1 MFKALFISV
10 ALLGVPSIASA
21 EPTQEQRI
29 VISKDLDLSTQQGV
43 RTLERRIVEA
53 CGDASNVDLEGLNAV
68 AACRADA
75 PAKAAAAGQRYVFAQ
90 RAKTGTTELAAA
102 GSH

>member
-21 EPTQEQRI
+21 EPTQEQR
-29 VISKDLDLSTQQGV
+29 VVVSKDLDLSTQQGV
-43 RTLERRIVEA
+43 RTLERRIAEA
-53 CGDASNVDLEGLNAV
+53 CGETSAFDLEGRIAI
-68 AACRADA
+68 AACRAEA
-75 PAKAAAAGQRYVFAQ
+75 PAKAAAAGQRYVLAQ
-90 RAKTGTTELAAA
+90 RAKAGTIELAAS

>member
-29 VISKDLDLSTQQGV
+29 VVSKDLDLSTRSGV
-43 RTLERRIVEA
+43 LTLERRIAEA
-53 CGDASNVDLEGLNAV
+53 CGEASSFDLEGLNSV
-68 AACRADA
+68 AACRAEA
-75 PAKAAAAGQRYVFAQ
+75 PAKAAAAGQHYVLAQ
-90 RAKTGTTELAAA
+90 RAKAGTVEIAAS

>member
-21 EPTQEQRI
+21 EPTQEQR
-29 VISKDLDLSTQQGV
+29 VVVSKDLDLSTQQGV
-43 RTLERRIVEA
+43 RTLERRIAEA
-53 CGDASNVDLEGLNAV
+53 CGDASNFDLEGRNTV
-68 AACRADA
+68 AACRAEA
-75 PAKAAAAGQRYVFAQ
+75 SAKAAAASQRYALAQ
-90 RAKTGTTELAAA
+90 RASAEQEAN